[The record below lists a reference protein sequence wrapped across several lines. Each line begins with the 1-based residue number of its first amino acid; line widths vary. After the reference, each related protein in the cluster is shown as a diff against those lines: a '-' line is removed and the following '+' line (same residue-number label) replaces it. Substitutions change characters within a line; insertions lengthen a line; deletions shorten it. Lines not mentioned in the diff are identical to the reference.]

1 VRAGGSLLPAL
12 AVATI
17 ACLPVTE
24 GDNPNLAG
32 QTVRV
37 TILHTTD
44 IHSRMLPYDLAPL
57 KTDQDLG
64 LASEAPPYGGAA
76 RLAALIKRERALA
89 DRTLLLDSGD
99 YFQGGP
105 IFNANNGEPEVRWV
119 SLMGYDGVVMGNH
132 EFDMGPMN
140 FADKVKRFASYPLL
154 AANYL
159 WENTGDPNAHGLD
172 TVSAPYTITNVRGV
186 RTAIIGMASVSSMYG
201 LMDGGNSLQAVP
213 LEQNETARAYVEL
226 LAPTVDFVV
235 ILSHLGLTEDQDLLT
250 GYDAYYPYESARP
263 FIERARNPWVQLE
276 PPPAP
281 PGAKPN
287 TFADGTIRVF
297 IPGVSGIDVIMG
309 GHLHVVL
316 NPPQVIRDPDNRPV
330 LISHSGAFAK
340 YLGRL
345 DLQLSFPP
353 EPPAAPIDSDVY
365 RAWER
370 RKFWGAEVVAHDYRA
385 FPVDA
390 IWCDDEARA
399 WRGDLQFEEYEALI
413 KQRRGLPRL
422 PKLLRALVAQ
432 GRLTEKK
439 ADEYRN
445 TYTAAIVNGEYAE
458 FEQFRTEFLPG
469 FDPALAH
476 DCVRRYYDSLPPSMA
491 ERCMAMYYPDDRS
504 DWDCGRFLPEECAS
518 RIERCSR
525 YEDLETTHLL
535 QPYISELDQTFAL
548 PRIFAF
554 APKNI
559 VRRNSSTGGDSPLGN
574 MTSESMRVRRRVEA
588 EFALTNTLGIRDNLY
603 AGPITLESMFN
614 VFPFENTINIMY
626 LSGAEVQELTDYV
639 ASRSAERGC
648 QAQAQV
654 SGITFVMDCAQ
665 AQKNWE
671 RYPCET
677 AADCAQYGN
686 PEERMAA
693 AGPEVAAAYGWRCSE
708 EKVCTAAT
716 SFDIFIGGQPLNPDA
731 NYKVAVNDY
740 IAKGGS
746 GFKVL
751 KRNTTR
757 VETGIS
763 LRDSLIDWL
772 RGQCTC
778 EDILGLSPWNRGVP
792 DAQKRAA
799 PAGEGVDGALCAR
812 AWDGDNRIIDPVVVS
827 WCNSARQFET
837 AYAHWLENHSPGE
850 RLEGMPELSAGK
862 CTCQDVFN
870 GDTKACGHL
879 TNDLRNFCQAPTKVP
894 IAIGE
899 EDGRIGR
906 RVK

>member
-1 VRAGGSLLPAL
+1 L
-12 AVATI
+12 VATI

-24 GDNPNLAG
+24 GDNPDLAG
-32 QTVRV
+32 QTVRLTV
-37 TILHTTD
+37 LHTTD

-76 RLAALIKRERALA
+76 RLAALIKRERALS

-105 IFNANNGEPEVRWV
+105 IFNANTGEPEVRWV
-119 SLMGYDGVVMGNH
+119 SMMGYDGVVMGNH

-159 WENTGDPNAHGLD
+159 WENTEDPNAHGLD
-172 TVSAPYTITNVRGV
+172 KVSAPYTITNVRGV
-186 RTAIIGMASVSSMYG
+186 RTAIIGMASTSSMYG
-201 LMDGGNSLQAVP
+201 LTDGGNSTQALP
-213 LEQNETARAYVEL
+213 LEQNETARAYVDL

-263 FIERARNPWVQLE
+263 FIERARAPWVQLE
-276 PPPAP
+276 PAPAA

-287 TFADGTIRVF
+287 TFSDGTIRVF
-297 IPGVSGIDVIMG
+297 IPGVSGIDIIEG

-345 DLQLSFPP
+345 DLQLAFPP
-353 EPPAAPIDSDVY
+353 DAPAAPIDSDAY

-370 RKFWGAEVVAHDYRA
+370 RKFWGAEVVAHDYRV
-385 FPVDA
+385 FPIDA
-390 IWCDDEARA
+390 IWCDEEARA

-413 KQRRGLPRL
+413 KSRPGHDCVPRL
-422 PKLLRALVAQ
+422 QQKAQ
-432 GRLTEKK
+432 EQGVPQEIVDGFL
-439 ADEYRN
+439 
-445 TYTAAIVNGEYAE
+445 AAIWEGSENVGLA
-458 FEQFRTEFLPG
+458 QFLAEFLP
-469 FDPALAH
+469 DCKSPAAN
-476 DCVRRYYDSLPPSMA
+476 CARRYHDALPPSMA
-491 ERCMAMYYPDDRS
+491 DRCMAMYYTDDRS
-504 DWDCGRFLPEECAS
+504 DWDCSRYLPEECAS

-603 AGPITLESMFN
+603 AGPVTLESMFN

-665 AQKNWE
+665 AQRNWE
-671 RYPCET
+671 RYSCQT
-677 AADCAQYGN
+677 ADDCAPYGN
-686 PEERMAA
+686 PAERMAA
-693 AGPEVAAAYGWRCSE
+693 AGPEVAANYGWRCSE
-708 EKVCTAAT
+708 EKVCTAA
-716 SFDIFIGGQPLNPDA
+716 SSYDIVIGDQPLNPDA
-731 NYKVAVNDY
+731 NYKIAVNDY

-778 EDILGLSPWNRGVP
+778 EDILGISPWNRDVP

-799 PAGEGVDGALCAR
+799 PAGDGPGALCAR
-812 AWDGDNRIIDPVVVS
+812 ASDGDQRIIDPVVVS
-827 WCNSARQFET
+827 WCNSARQFEA
-837 AYAHWLENHSPGE
+837 AYAEWLKAHSPSD
-850 RLEGMPELSAGK
+850 RLEGMPDLSAGK

-870 GDTKACGHL
+870 GNKKACGHL